1 MLRLLG
7 RSSPLLSSPLLSP
20 DSRYSREPGEIV
32 EVQGRD
38 RERER
43 EREKEY
49 LEAGTNLGEVMA
61 SVDFILLPRPSAGR
75 SSSSFFFLS
84 LLFSLF
90 LLLLLFQFRC
100 LYKYTCSQ
108 AHLCTRLARS
118 LCVPCARAKKEE
130 GRERERERKEL
141 RNASRPS
148 LFSFTSSDRVELSSL
163 FPTFTARV

>member
-7 RSSPLLSSPLLSP
+7 RSSLLSSPLLSP

-38 RERER
+38 RER

-118 LCVPCARAKKEE
+118 LCVPCARAKKRKGE
-130 GRERERERKEL
+130 RERERERKEL

>member
-1 MLRLLG
+1 M
-7 RSSPLLSSPLLSP
+7 
-20 DSRYSREPGEIV
+20 
-32 EVQGRD
+32 
-38 RERER
+38 
-43 EREKEY
+43 
-49 LEAGTNLGEVMA
+49 EAGTNLGEVMA

-118 LCVPCARAKKEE
+118 LCVPCARAKKRK
-130 GRERERERKEL
+130 GERERENARNCATRLGLLCFPL
-141 RNASRPS
+141 RHQTGSSFPRSFQRLPRAFNHGPSSRS
-148 LFSFTSSDRVELSSL
+148 KRI
-163 FPTFTARV
+163 FPTFPPAINF